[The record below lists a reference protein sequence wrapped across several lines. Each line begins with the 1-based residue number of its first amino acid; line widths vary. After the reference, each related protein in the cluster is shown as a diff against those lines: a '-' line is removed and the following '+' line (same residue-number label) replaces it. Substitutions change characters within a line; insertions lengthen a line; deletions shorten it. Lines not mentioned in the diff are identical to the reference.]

1 MDIALHHSRLNTM
14 DPGLEYAPPQLGQM
28 PPSLPS
34 SISHSSHTSH
44 IYQRWADHYA
54 QAIQAGVLKVGEKLP
69 SVRDIRQRHE
79 VSHTTALQVLRELE
93 TRGLIEA
100 RPRVGYFV
108 KCQQLDML
116 TAREPQKLVPFD
128 ARTNA
133 FQGIGERIAAYLN
146 KARLSGPFKAD
157 LGSAMPAPELFD
169 ASFMNR
175 QAVALLREQPDLL
188 VHGPSAP
195 FTHPEFQSAMSRY
208 ALTFGLTLAPAQI
221 SATMGNSEAVNLALD
236 ALTHAGDVVAIESP
250 TFYGIVQAVEARGLR
265 AVEIPSSP
273 HTGMSLEALELAM
286 RTYPELKAVIVVPH
300 LQMPQ
305 GATMPESHKQRIV
318 AMCSARGVALIE
330 DDIYREFVEDAGV
343 HRPCKVW
350 DTDGTVVYC
359 ASLSKSF
366 APGLRLGWMNAGRWH
381 DRVQMIKFSRSRN
394 MPIWPQLIGARTVG
408 TPFYMRHLA
417 RIRNALREQRE
428 QASQAVARYFP
439 MGSRMSLPR
448 GGLSIWV
455 ELPEAVDCA
464 RLYDDA
470 LALGIRV
477 APGDMFS
484 NTGHYGHFLRLSCGM
499 PFTPPIEAAYRVL
512 GELMHAQLGLP
523 PRS

>member
-1 MDIALHHSRLNTM
+1 MDSSLYYSPLDTM
-14 DPGLEYAPPQLGQM
+14 ERAIDLQKTAASTDVSADVSTDVRGHEQHL
-28 PPSLPS
+28 
-34 SISHSSHTSH
+34 
-44 IYQRWADHYA
+44 YQRWAEYYA
-54 QAIQAGVLKVGEKLP
+54 QAIHNGVLQSGEKMP
-69 SVRDIRQRHE
+69 SVREIRLRHT
-79 VSHTTALQVLRELE
+79 VSHTTALQILRSLE
-93 TRGLIEA
+93 ERGLIEA
-100 RPRVGYFV
+100 KPRVGYFV
-108 KCQQLDML
+108 SPRQLDMP
-116 TAREPQKLVPFD
+116 TAREPVKLVPFD
-128 ARTNA
+128 ARTNR
-133 FQGIGERIAAYLN
+133 FQGIGERIAEYLN

-169 ASFMNR
+169 ASFLNR
-175 QAVALLREQPDLL
+175 QAMALLREQPDVL

-195 FTHPEFQSAMSRY
+195 YTHPEFQSAMARY
-208 ALTFGLTLAPAQI
+208 ALTFGLKIPPSEIA
-221 SATMGNSEAVNLALD
+221 ATMGNSEAVNLVLD
-236 ALTHAGDVVAIESP
+236 ALTQKGDVVAIESP
-250 TFYGIVQAVEARGLR
+250 AFYGIVQAVEARGLR

-305 GATMPESHKQRIV
+305 GATMPDSHKERIV

-330 DDIYREFVEDAGV
+330 DDIYREFVEESGV
-343 HRPCKVW
+343 HRPCKAW

-381 DRVQMIKFSRSRN
+381 DRVQMIKFARSRN

-408 TPFYMRHLA
+408 TPFYLRHLA
-417 RIRNALREQRE
+417 RIRKLLRQQRE
-428 QASQAVARYFP
+428 QAAQAVARYFP
-439 MGSRMSLPR
+439 IGSRMSLPR

-455 ELPEAVDCA
+455 ELPEAINSA
-464 RLYDDA
+464 QLYDKA

-499 PFTPPIEAAYRVL
+499 PFTAQIEAAYRTL
-512 GELMHAQLGLP
+512 GELMHEQLGLP
-523 PRS
+523 PRV